1 MLHTIQNYKRFM
13 TGLGLAAIMTVAV
26 AAPAFAAD
34 TVTIGITSAGSL
46 SASYAD
52 KPLAGVTYSLAD
64 QTTASENLTLTA
76 ADGTGT
82 GAGWN
87 VTVVSS
93 DFVYSGSNSGT
104 DIPAANFTFG
114 TPGTPTAVGVDSQAV
129 SVTAGQGPEAVGTG
143 GAMNVTREVIQAG
156 AGYGQ
161 GTYDQ
166 TVGATLLVPAKSR
179 VGTYTGTLTTTIAS
193 GPGL

>member
-1 MLHTIQNYKRFM
+1 MGYHTQIKKM
-13 TGLGLAAIMTVAV
+13 MAGIGIVGALTVMSI
-26 AAPAFAAD
+26 APAMAQQ
-34 TVTIGITSAGSL
+34 TVSVGVTSAGSL
-46 SASYAD
+46 SASYAT
-52 KPLAGVTYSLAD
+52 KSLAGVSYSLAD
-64 QTTASENLTLTA
+64 QTTPSENLTLTA
-76 ADGTGT
+76 TDGTGT

-104 DIPAANFTFG
+104 NIPAANFVFG
-114 TPGTPTAVGVDSQAV
+114 TPGMPAASGTDSQAV

-143 GAMNVTREVIQAG
+143 GAMNVAREVIQAG

-161 GTYDQ
+161 GTYTQ

-179 VGTYTGTLTTTIAS
+179 VGTYTGTLTTTISS
-193 GPGL
+193 GPGA